1 MFVYMYVHMYLP
13 GERTSML
20 ETGTIQNGVHFLPL
34 EEEMTNSVQIIKEG
48 LLEKKGHSHAF
59 LLWPK

>member
-1 MFVYMYVHMYLP
+1 MYLP